1 MQDRT
6 LELSFKSI
14 IIGIILA
21 LLLCGANIYLGL
33 KIGNTISASI
43 PASILAMGI
52 LRMFKKYSV
61 LENNISQ
68 TIASSGEGIAG
79 MAIFVFPAL
88 LILGSWKSFSYF
100 DIMWTAA
107 CGGIVGIVLS
117 VLLRKV
123 LLSDKSLSFP
133 EGQAIGQVLLT
144 TNSTSNKKN
153 FLSLTF
159 GMIISGTLNFCQS
172 GLQIF
177 ASSYSKVILIANKSL
192 IGIGTSYSAAI
203 IGAGYLVGFNSTF
216 VNLIGLF
223 IGWFILL
230 PIFSYNYGI
239 YNQMDIT
246 ASAFLIW
253 KTYIRPIGV
262 GALIF
267 SGFASLIMLLKP
279 IIKGIHESII
289 ALKSLS
295 SIDEKDKDINIKYLG
310 VILLIAFA
318 PVYLFILFHLNRLTP
333 YSFTINAILTTLL
346 ILAILI
352 IGFINAAIAG
362 YFAGYV
368 GSTNSPGSSLS
379 LISVILI
386 SIILQIA
393 LGNGIQ
399 NANLNE
405 LYTMIITL
413 VGFIAFST
421 IITNENIQDYKSG
434 QIVGGT
440 PYKQQISLFFGVIA
454 SALVVPIFAN
464 LIFNA
469 YGIAGIVP
477 HAGIN
482 PNNTLSA
489 PQASALATLT
499 QNIIQ
504 QSQNWNLI
512 IIGMLLALISI
523 IIDLFLKRKY
533 SLRFPALSIGMGLYL
548 PPDLIVTL
556 FLGGFI
562 KLIITN
568 KHKKNKLLTKESKEN
583 LIKKTNLFVCG
594 LVAGESLMGLFLAI
608 PFVIFQSSNCLKI
621 ISDNYNSITQIIS
634 GIITILLLL
643 YIIKFSQ
650 KE

>member
-1 MQDRT
+1 MQEKT
-6 LELSFKSI
+6 LELTIKSI
-14 IIGIILA
+14 LIGVILA

-52 LRMFKKYSV
+52 LRMFKKYSL

-68 TIASSGEGIAG
+68 TIASSGEGVAA

-88 LILGSWKSFSYF
+88 LILGSWKNFNYF

-123 LLSDKSLSFP
+123 LLNDKSLTFP

-144 TNSTSNKKN
+144 TNSNNSKKN
-153 FLSLTF
+153 FLSLTS
-159 GMIISGTLNFCQS
+159 GMVIAGTLNFCQS

-177 ASSYSKVILIANKSL
+177 ASSYNKAILIANKYL

-216 VNLIGLF
+216 VNLIGVF

-239 YNQMDIT
+239 HDQSDLLG
-246 ASAFLIW
+246 SAFFIW
-253 KTYIRPIGV
+253 KSYIRPIGI
-262 GALIF
+262 GTLIF
-267 SGFASLIMLLKP
+267 SGFASLIMLLRP
-279 IIKGIHESII
+279 IIKSIKESII
-289 ALKSLS
+289 ALKILNT
-295 SIDEKDKDINIKYLG
+295 IDRTDKDINIKYLG
-310 VILLIAFA
+310 IILLTAFI
-318 PVYLFILFHLNRLTP
+318 PVYIFVLSHLNKLTT
-333 YSFTINAILTTLL
+333 YNFTINAILALLL
-346 ILAILI
+346 ILAILLI
-352 IGFINAAIAG
+352 SFINAAIAG
-362 YFAGYV
+362 YFAGYI

-386 SIILQIA
+386 SIIIQLA
-393 LGNGIQ
+393 LGSNIT
-399 NANLNE
+399 NSTLNE
-405 LYTMIITL
+405 LYSMIIIL

-434 QIVGGT
+434 QIVGAT

-454 SALVVPIFAN
+454 SALVVPVFAN

-512 IIGMLLALISI
+512 IIGMILAFLSI
-523 IIDLFLKRKY
+523 LVDLFLKRKY
-533 SLRFPALSIGMGLYL
+533 QMRFPALSIGMGLYL

-556 FLGGFI
+556 FLGGLI
-562 KLIITN
+562 KLLISN
-568 KHKKNKLLTKESKEN
+568 KHKNNKTLTIEAKEN

-608 PFVIFQSSNCLKI
+608 PFVIFQSSDCLKI
-621 ISDNYNSITQIIS
+621 INDNYLSITQITS
-634 GIITILLLL
+634 GIITILLLR
-643 YIIKFSQ
+643 YIIKLSQ